1 MTDKPDTSTEA
12 VERLA
17 RKHDLVRFTM
27 GMKAWQHDDTAA
39 TLRTLA
45 AENDALR
52 DALEAIERAHI
63 PSVPIAIAPVDD
75 LEWAQRHVGTLR
87 RMARRALKGEPID
100 D

>member
-1 MTDKPDTSTEA
+1 MTDDEFRALVEA
-12 VERLA
+12 GPCVVMVAKTDMLRLLDERA
-17 RKHDLVRFTM
+17 
-27 GMKAWQHDDTAA
+27 
-39 TLRTLA
+39 
-45 AENDALR
+45 ALR
-52 DALEAIERAHI
+52 DALETIERTHI